1 MLLQAVPPALAASIY
16 PQALLFVAFIL
27 GRPQPRKHALVFLAG
42 AAVIT
47 LGVGFAV
54 VLLLQRTAV
63 ESPRHPT
70 VPPWID
76 LGIGVALLVV
86 AAVVYLRPPRRTE
99 KTRQRHEL
107 GILAVFGI
115 GLVMYTPSPFYLAS
129 LHAIA
134 QGHAGTVATIGSVVL
149 VAVLFMLIV
158 EVPIAAHALWPE
170 TTIRRVH
177 GTNQWLSRHGR
188 TLICL
193 AATVLGGY
201 LVVTAIAHLTSS

>member
-1 MLLQAVPPALAASIY
+1 MLLQAVPPALAAAIY

-27 GRPQPRKHALVFLAG
+27 GRPRPRRNALVFLAG
-42 AAVIT
+42 AVVIT

-54 VLLLQRTAV
+54 VLLLQHSSL
-63 ESPRHPT
+63 EGPRHPS

-86 AAVVYLRPPRRTE
+86 AAVVYLRPSRPKEERARR
-99 KTRQRHEL
+99 REL
-107 GILAVFGI
+107 GVLAVFGI

-134 QGHAGTVATIGSVVL
+134 KGHAGALATVAAVVL

-170 TTIRRVH
+170 TTIRTVH
-177 GTNQWLSRHGR
+177 ATNAWLSRHGR

-193 AATVLGGY
+193 AATALGGY
-201 LVVTAIAHLTSS
+201 LTVTAIVHLT